1 MKTHRKIMFMCVC
14 GQAAQGAML
23 CPQVGSLS
31 LLKFSM
37 LLPIQNSNMYSQF
50 HLKYKPVNL
59 YLSFLYTLIIMAM
72 PHHP

>member
-31 LLKFSM
+31 LL
-37 LLPIQNSNMYSQF
+37 
-50 HLKYKPVNL
+50 
-59 YLSFLYTLIIMAM
+59 
-72 PHHP
+72 